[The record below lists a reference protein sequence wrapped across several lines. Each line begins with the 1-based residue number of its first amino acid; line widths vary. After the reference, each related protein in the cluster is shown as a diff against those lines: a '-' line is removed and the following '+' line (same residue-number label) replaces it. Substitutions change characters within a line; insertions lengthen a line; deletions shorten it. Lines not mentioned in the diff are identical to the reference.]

1 MLMFLG
7 VTLHSFVLHNPYVT
21 QLCYG
26 YFYGKWTQFVSRV
39 RCMDLY
45 KIFAQI
51 AGRNPITITSPPPL
65 QMRDPNSQLASP
77 GEQEPARHCG

>member
-26 YFYGKWTQFVSRV
+26 YFYGKCAPIRFSSLMYGFV
-39 RCMDLY
+39 
-45 KIFAQI
+45 
-51 AGRNPITITSPPPL
+51 
-65 QMRDPNSQLASP
+65 
-77 GEQEPARHCG
+77 

>member
-1 MLMFLG
+1 MTLGTTLSKNRSQSMLMFLG

-51 AGRNPITITSPPPL
+51 AGRNPITINLPPP
-65 QMRDPNSQLASP
+65 PTNA
-77 GEQEPARHCG
+77 